1 MNSSIEN
8 NFFATEDELNRLVVF
23 IGGFDPRGAR
33 YYHQLMRSES
43 DKQSGFLEKI
53 FYKVGKRNKIAK
65 TEGMGGGHSQWIIES
80 SSSLKKSSSDFI
92 FFDWHDEVQKNWT
105 EKRWSVFFQAIYTY
119 AAIFKLKEWLAPIR
133 LQARYTLWALM
144 YPLAYV
150 LLVILLG
157 LGLGLLFSTNT
168 ESASG
173 AVAVALCFLGLALWG
188 GLALDRYIHVSW
200 LLRILNFAH
209 SSSLKKSPVLDERI
223 DAMAQELAQG
233 MQQARWRE
241 VVIVG
246 FSVGSV
252 QAVKLT
258 AALRGKL
265 AEVQSSPHSSG
276 LGSQGEVN
284 LLTLGNCIPLFA
296 LFPGAGDFRRSLR
309 DVAQDRQVYW
319 ADISSPSDSVCF
331 GMCDVVGLSLREDG
345 VKLASEPSGPESAA
359 SGVGK
364 KVGQWGLNPQV
375 MCSPRFHKLFLP
387 ETYRWLRRNKM
398 RMHFQYLMAGE
409 VAGAYDYF
417 ELLTCPGSLRDYIEK
432 KLVR

>member
-1 MNSSIEN
+1 MNSSIDN
-8 NFFATEDELNRLVVF
+8 KFFATTDELNRLVVF

-43 DKQSGFLEKI
+43 EKQHGFLGGI
-53 FYKVGKRNKIAK
+53 FYKVGKRNKISE
-65 TEGMGGGHSQWIIES
+65 TEGMGWHSQWLIES
-80 SSSLKKSSSDFI
+80 SSPLKNSSSDFI

-119 AAIFKLKEWLAPIR
+119 AAIFKLKKWLNPIN

-144 YPLAYV
+144 YPLAYA
-150 LLVILLG
+150 LLVIVLG
-157 LGLGLLFSTNT
+157 LGLGVFFSSNMET
-168 ESASG
+168 APG
-173 AVAVALCFLGLALWG
+173 AVAVSLCFLGLALWG

-209 SSSLKKSPVLDERI
+209 SSSREKSSVLDERI

-265 AEVQSSPHSSG
+265 AAAQSSTHSSV

-284 LLTLGNCIPLFA
+284 LLTLGNCIPLFG

-345 VKLASEPSGPESAA
+345 VKFASESSEPESAVSA
-359 SGVGK
+359 LGK
-364 KVGQWGLNPQV
+364 KVGQWGLNPQA